1 MAARFLAL
9 HMISH
14 SAPSS
19 SYSAHNDYLIT
30 VHWQG
35 HPTGLHQSALLY
47 VILRD
52 VLRTG
57 HYRPTQLEKDRLSE
71 RFTRDLAGVF
81 HGLVVSVLR
90 RMPDSLFTRLVPITP
105 LMLLL
110 SLRLFC
116 YLKLSF
122 MYGTTR
128 RMHDNK
134 DFESRDE

>member
-1 MAARFLAL
+1 MAARFPAL

-14 SAPSS
+14 GAPSS

-47 VILRD
+47 VVLRD

-57 HYRPTQLEKDRLSE
+57 HYRPTQLEKDRLLSE

-81 HGLVVSVLR
+81 HRRGWPRRLRPQANAGFSFHPASPHNSFNVVAFLTA
-90 RMPDSLFTRLVPITP
+90 F
-105 LMLLL
+105 LL
-110 SLRLFC
+110 SQAFVYVR
-116 YLKLSF
+116 YH
-122 MYGTTR
+122 TP
-128 RMHDNK
+128 NA
-134 DFESRDE
+134 